1 MKNTELA
8 EEWLNRA
15 LSNLDRALPGKVNE
29 SIYYEDLCFDC
40 QQSVEKALKSLL
52 IFNNIQFPYTHTISK
67 LLEIIKEKVVDIP
80 DFVIESV
87 ILSDYAVLTR
97 YPGDYEPVNES
108 EFLYALEI
116 AKLVYNWVKEQIK
129 L

>member
-8 EEWLNRA
+8 DEWLNRA
-15 LSNLDRALPGKVNE
+15 LSNLNRAKFGKVNE

-40 QQSVEKALKSLL
+40 QQSVEKSLKSLL

-67 LLEIIKEKVVDIP
+67 LLEIIKEKVTDIP

-87 ILSDYAVLTR
+87 ILSDYAVSTR
-97 YPGDYEPVNES
+97 YPGNYEPVDES
-108 EFLYALEI
+108 EFLYAQEI
-116 AKLVYNWVKEQIK
+116 AKLVYDWVKEKIK